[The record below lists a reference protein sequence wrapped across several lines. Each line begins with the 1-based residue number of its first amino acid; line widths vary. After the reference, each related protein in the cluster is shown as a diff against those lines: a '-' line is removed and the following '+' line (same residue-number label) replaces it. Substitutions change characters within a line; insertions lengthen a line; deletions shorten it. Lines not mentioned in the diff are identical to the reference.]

1 MYIKCNIVY
10 IMIKYYYYVW
20 LDASAL
26 KKYLQGEVK
35 VMSNEHGIH
44 NSTILATIIANRSE
58 LNVLN

>member
-1 MYIKCNIVY
+1 
-10 IMIKYYYYVW
+10 MIKYYYYVW

-35 VMSNEHGIH
+35 VMLNEHGIH
-44 NSTILATIIANRSE
+44 NSTILATVIANRSE